1 MILTKYENGF
11 WYVNNFQ
18 TSEFYFK
25 NFLFPFFKT
34 RSTSKLERANTRS
47 QLNQPITAERFLT
60 SEWLFKSSSVFTL
73 NKEGTSNSSNSPTK
87 QNSIVNKKLDA
98 KKKENKIDYNGQ
110 LKVAHTKQNTIVK
123 NLVAEKKAKLFSIV
137 KNDDCQLKGSEEY
150 IEITDFDNDDE
161 NHACSKL
168 PYRVENR
175 ALNALLLKRKLVY
188 PFF

>member
-11 WYVNNFQ
+11 LYVNNFQ

-25 NFLFPFFKT
+25 IFLFPFFKT
-34 RSTSKLERANTRS
+34 RSTSKLERANSKS
-47 QLNQPITAERFLT
+47 QLNQTITAEQFLT

-73 NKEGTSNSSNSPTK
+73 NTSNSYTK

-110 LKVAHTKQNTIVK
+110 LKVAHTKQNSIVK

-137 KNDDCQLKGSEEY
+137 KNDDCQFKGSEEY
-150 IEITDFDNDDE
+150 IEITDFDNDNE

-175 ALNALLLKRKLVY
+175 ALNALRLKRKLVY